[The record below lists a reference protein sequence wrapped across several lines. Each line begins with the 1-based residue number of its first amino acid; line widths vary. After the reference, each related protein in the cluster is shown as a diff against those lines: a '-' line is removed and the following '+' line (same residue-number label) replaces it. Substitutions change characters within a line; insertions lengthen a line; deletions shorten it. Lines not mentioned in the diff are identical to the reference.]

1 MKSTE
6 FLNLDAILEGVMHKL
21 VVRPLKE
28 HLYHLFVDEYT
39 RSGAIQLLADNIR
52 YARTKHL
59 SDLGVRAKILPPDE
73 PALKSICHFLKR
85 LQEVDSPLEKLENL
99 LTCISH
105 IFNSVNKVFFHKNE
119 TLARGV
125 LFKSIDY

>member
-1 MKSTE
+1 
-6 FLNLDAILEGVMHKL
+6 MHKL

-28 HLYHLFVDEYT
+28 HLYRLFVDEYT

-59 SDLGVRAKILPPDE
+59 SELGVRAKILPPDDHQ
-73 PALKSICHFLKR
+73 LKSICHYLKQ

-105 IFNSVNKVFFHKNE
+105 IFNSVNV
-119 TLARGV
+119 
-125 LFKSIDY
+125 